1 MLLVDMSAVTFVDP
15 ASTKA
20 LLTLDNDLKSRKVSL
35 CLAKCSGIY
44 PRLLVSICSLTLC
57 VTVTQCIHTRR

>member
-44 PRLLVSICSLTLC
+44 PRLLLVSICSLTLC
-57 VTVTQCIHTRR
+57 VTQCIHR